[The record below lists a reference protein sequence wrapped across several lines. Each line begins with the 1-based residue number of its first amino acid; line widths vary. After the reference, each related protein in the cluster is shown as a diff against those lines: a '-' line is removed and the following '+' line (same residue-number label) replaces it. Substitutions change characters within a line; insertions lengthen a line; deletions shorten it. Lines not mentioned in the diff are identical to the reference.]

1 MVGRGL
7 RRLPRLITICVVV
20 VVFHVMRCDAK
31 TEVESEYIFFFI
43 FLYER
48 TDARG
53 WSPGREAAGGG
64 VVDLE
69 ERLLE
74 RRRRQGIQL
83 LFGEHSPH
91 LLPCRETR
99 QQPRV

>member
-48 TDARG
+48 TDARVG
-53 WSPGREAAGGG
+53 GHLAGR
-64 VVDLE
+64 LQE
-69 ERLLE
+69 E
-74 RRRRQGIQL
+74 
-83 LFGEHSPH
+83 
-91 LLPCRETR
+91 
-99 QQPRV
+99 V